1 MNKKV
6 IRFHKTFNKLK
17 KNKYLLKNYNI
28 IKINKKK
35 NNFTY
40 KSIYFFFK
48 LCGVNNKYN
57 KLSRLKNICLITGK
71 YKTIFKQINLNRK
84 FLKTFLL
91 NNKVPNIEK
100 IYW

>member
-1 MNKKV
+1 MDKKA

-17 KNKYLLKNYNI
+17 KNKFFFKKNNI

-35 NNFTY
+35 NNFSY
-40 KSIYFFFK
+40 KSIYFLLK
-48 LCGVNNKYN
+48 LCDINNKYN
-57 KLSRLKNICLITGK
+57 KLSRIKNICLITGK

-84 FLKTFLL
+84 FLKGFLL

>member
-1 MNKKV
+1 MDKKF
-6 IRFHKTFNKLK
+6 IRFHKNFNKLSRINNNFK
-17 KNKYLLKNYNI
+17 KISIL
-28 IKINKKK
+28 KINKNN
-35 NNFTY
+35 NNFKY
-40 KSIYFFFK
+40 NNYYYYLK

-57 KLSRLKNICLITGK
+57 KLSRLKNMCLITAK

>member
-1 MNKKV
+1 MNKKA
-6 IRFHKTFNKLK
+6 IRFRRNFNKLK
-17 KNKYLLKNYNI
+17 KIKYSLKKNNI
-28 IKINKKK
+28 LKSSFKK
-35 NNFTY
+35 NNFFY
-40 KSIYFFFK
+40 KNIYFFKK
-48 LCGVNNKYN
+48 LVFVENKYN

-100 IYW
+100 IY

>member
-6 IRFHKTFNKLK
+6 IRFHKNFRKLK
-17 KNKYLLKNYNI
+17 KIRYSLKKDNI
-28 IKINKKK
+28 IKIHLKR
-35 NNFTY
+35 NNFFY
-40 KSIYFFFK
+40 KNIYFFHK
-48 LCGVNNKYN
+48 LNDIENKYN
-57 KLSRLKNICLITGK
+57 KLSRLKNMCLITGK

-100 IYW
+100 VYW

>member
-35 NNFTY
+35 IILHIKVF
-40 KSIYFFFK
+40 IFF
-48 LCGVNNKYN
+48 LNYVI
-57 KLSRLKNICLITGK
+57 LTINI
-71 YKTIFKQINLNRK
+71 INYLD
-84 FLKTFLL
+84 
-91 NNKVPNIEK
+91 
-100 IYW
+100 